1 MGIGEQKALG
11 VENHTTAL
19 APLHPLLRRT
29 PSWHLKEATEQ
40 GIHQQSLR
48 HAREGRPFDRACCFE
63 RDHRR
68 ATASDGISDK
78 RLTRQMRRHGLDRI

>member
-48 HAREGRPFDRACCFE
+48 QSR
-63 RDHRR
+63 
-68 ATASDGISDK
+68 
-78 RLTRQMRRHGLDRI
+78 